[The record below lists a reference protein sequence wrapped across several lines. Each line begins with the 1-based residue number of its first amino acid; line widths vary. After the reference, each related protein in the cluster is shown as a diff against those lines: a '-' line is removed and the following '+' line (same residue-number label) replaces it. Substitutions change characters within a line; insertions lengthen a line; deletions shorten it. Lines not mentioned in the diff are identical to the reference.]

1 MRIGDILK
9 TAGIVDDDKLSMA
22 LKKQKSTGERL
33 GKVLVDMG
41 VPEAVLAAALAGQ
54 LNLPL
59 ADAETLGLS
68 ADVMGALSTD
78 FLLRRL
84 VVPLSREG
92 RRVRVAMADPLD
104 FSTISD
110 LEFLL
115 SATVQPVV
123 ATPTNIRKMI
133 EAGQVRAM
141 KDVDNLKD
149 AAGTEAIQLLDEDS
163 GEEEA
168 DLAQLKKTL
177 DAPPIVRMVNLMLYE
192 AYRTNAT
199 DIHVERRESESR
211 VRYRIDGLLQDRFA
225 LPASV
230 HAAVIS
236 RLKIMARMDISVHMR
251 PQDGS
256 AKIRMGGRKIDLR
269 MSSLPTLFGEKV
281 VVRLLGNQ
289 DRMRDL
295 PELGMLPPVKARY
308 ESVLHHPQGFLIVTG
323 PTGSGKST
331 TLYASL
337 AVVLNDTVNVVTVED
352 PVEYKIPGV
361 NQVQVNNKAGI
372 TFASGLRSILRQ
384 DPDII
389 MVGEIRDL
397 ETAEIAFQSSLTG
410 HLVLSTLHAN
420 NAVSGFTRLFDI
432 GIQPY
437 LLASSLSG
445 MVAQRL
451 LRRLCPVCSTC
462 HVPDAEVLQR
472 LKVEDGTHGDVF
484 FHGGRCPSCRETGF
498 SGRVGVFE
506 VLTVTDEVKA
516 LVVER
521 APEGGILAAARASGM
536 TVMEENATYL
546 ALKGQTSPEEVV
558 RVLPWEDVTEKLTP
572 DWPQRI
578 LALFEEPALPV
589 PGQGW

>member
-9 TAGIVDDDKLSMA
+9 TAGIVDDDKLSLA
-22 LKKQKSTGERL
+22 LKKQKSSGERL
-33 GKVLVDMG
+33 GRVLVDLG
-41 VPEAVLAAALAGQ
+41 VPEENLAAALASQ

-59 ADAETLGLS
+59 ADAESLGLD
-68 ADVMGALSTD
+68 ADVTGALSSD

-84 VVPLSREG
+84 VFPLSREG

-104 FSTISD
+104 FSTIAD

-123 ATPTNIRKMI
+123 ATPSNIRKMI
-133 EAGQVRAM
+133 EMGQVRAL
-141 KDVDNLKD
+141 KDVDNLKE
-149 AAGTEAIQLLDEDS
+149 AAGSGAIQLL
-163 GEEEA
+163 EEEETA
-168 DLAQLKKTL
+168 EEESDLAQLKKTL
-177 DAPPIVRMVNLMLYE
+177 EAPPIVRMVNLMLYE

-199 DIHVERRESESR
+199 DIHVERRENESR
-211 VRYRIDGLLQDRFA
+211 VRYRIDGLLQGRFT

-230 HAAVIS
+230 HAAVVS
-236 RLKIMARMDISVHMR
+236 RLKVMAKMDISVHMR

-269 MSSLPTLFGEKV
+269 MSSLPTLYGEKM

-289 DRMRDL
+289 DRMRNL

-308 ESVLHHPQGFLIVTG
+308 TAILQHPQGFLIVTG

-352 PVEYKIPGV
+352 PVEYQIPGV
-361 NQVQVNNKAGI
+361 NQVQVNNRAGI

-384 DPDII
+384 DPNII

-420 NAVSGFTRLFDI
+420 NAVSGFTRLFDL

-451 LRRLCPVCSTC
+451 MRRLCPACSEG
-462 HVPDAEVLQR
+462 HVPEADVLKR
-472 LKVEDGTHGDVF
+472 LQIDPGTCVGLFYHGR
-484 FHGGRCPSCRETGF
+484 GCPACRNTGF
-498 SGRVGVFE
+498 SGRMGVFE
-506 VLTVTDEVKA
+506 ALTVTDEVKS
-516 LVVER
+516 LVMER
-521 APEGGILAAARASGM
+521 ASEGEILAAARASGM
-536 TVMEENATYL
+536 TLMEENATYL
-546 ALKGQTSPEEVV
+546 ALKALTSAEEVV
-558 RVLPWEDVTEKLTP
+558 RILPPDDVTEKAGP
-572 DWPQRI
+572 DWPKRI
-578 LALFEEPALPV
+578 LSLFE
-589 PGQGW
+589 